1 MQECVFI
8 HSEPKCRDDDD
19 CHPHATCDPDLEV
32 PVCNCKTGYFGD
44 GKDKC
49 EGNIT
54 LHVFVCFSRL
64 IVVCCVSSASP
75 LKRLFYVVCW
85 S

>member
-8 HSEPKCRDDDD
+8 NSEPKCRHDDD
-19 CHPHATCDPDLEV
+19 CHPHANCDPELDV

-49 EGNIT
+49 EGNIRYMYSSACRD
-54 LHVFVCFSRL
+54 LLSS
-64 IVVCCVSSASP
+64 VVC
-75 LKRLFYVVCW
+75 RLLVL
-85 S
+85 

>member
-8 HSEPKCRDDDD
+8 HSEPKCRDDND
-19 CHPHATCDPDLEV
+19 CHPHAYCDPELDV

-49 EGNIT
+49 EGNIVT
-54 LHVFVCFSRL
+54 LHVYVCLSRL

-75 LKRLFYVVCW
+75 LKRLLYVVC
-85 S
+85 